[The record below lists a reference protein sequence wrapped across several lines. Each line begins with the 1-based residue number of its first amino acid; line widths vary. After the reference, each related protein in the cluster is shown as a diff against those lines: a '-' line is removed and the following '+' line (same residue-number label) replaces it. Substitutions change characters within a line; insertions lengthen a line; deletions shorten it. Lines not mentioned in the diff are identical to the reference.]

1 MSTRKAK
8 RNSVLHSWCVQA
20 DWDAPTIAGDVR
32 GGHTLFAVLD
42 CLIAESDWS

>member
-1 MSTRKAK
+1 MSAERA
-8 RNSVLHSWCVQA
+8 SVLHSWCVQT

-32 GGHTLFAVLD
+32 GGRGLFVLLD

>member
-1 MSTRKAK
+1 MSAERH
-8 RNSVLHSWCVQA
+8 SVLHSWRVQA

-32 GGHTLFAVLD
+32 GGRGLFAALD